1 MMACPSTRSEVRGA
15 LAKTVML
22 YLHLI
27 FLPLASFWA
36 SDIGTSAAI
45 GRGRTV
51 DCPLWTDTK
60 CEEYVYYSFRGGGG
74 GGNKACTA
82 WRFHHLH
89 NSNNADECVLHS

>member
-27 FLPLASFWA
+27 FLPLASFGA
-36 SDIGTSAAI
+36 SDKGTPAAT
-45 GRGRTV
+45 GRGQTV
-51 DCPLWTDTK
+51 GCPLWTDTE
-60 CEEYVYYSFRGGGG
+60 CEECAYHRFRGAGGGG
-74 GGNKACTA
+74 SKACTA

-89 NSNNADECVLHS
+89 SSNTVGKCVLHS